1 MSERAERPLEDPMAL
16 LERAFIEQYLRQQN
30 HTFDSIQL
38 LGTEERRLLMV
49 KAAQHAAV
57 RLAEVDARSAY
68 VHEIHGAKEG

>member
-1 MSERAERPLEDPMAL
+1 MSERAERPLEDPMAP
-16 LERAFIEQYLRQQN
+16 LERAFIEQYLRE
-30 HTFDSIQL
+30 HGHSAESIL
-38 LGTEERRLLMV
+38 RLPADERRVVMV

>member
-1 MSERAERPLEDPMAL
+1 MSERAERPLEDPMAP
-16 LERAFIEQYLRQQN
+16 LERAFIEQYLRQSG

-38 LGTEERRLLMV
+38 LPPDECRRVMI

-57 RLAEVDARSAY
+57 KLAEVDARSAY

>member
-16 LERAFIEQYLRQQN
+16 LERAFIEQFLREHN
-30 HTFDSIQL
+30 HTFQSVEL
-38 LGTEERRLLMV
+38 LAVNERRLLMV
-49 KAAQHAAV
+49 QASRHAAV

>member
-1 MSERAERPLEDPMAL
+1 MSERAERPLEDPMAP
-16 LERAFIEQYLRQQN
+16 LERAFIEQYLRQDG

-38 LGTEERRLLMV
+38 LPPDERRRLMV

>member
-16 LERAFIEQYLRQQN
+16 LERAFIEQYLREHN
-30 HTFDSIQL
+30 HTLDSIGL
-38 LGTEERRLLMV
+38 LPPDQRRLVMV
-49 KAAQHAAV
+49 KATQHAAV

>member
-16 LERAFIEQYLRQQN
+16 LERAFIEQFLREHH
-30 HTFDSIQL
+30 HTLDSIVL
-38 LGTEERRLLMV
+38 LPPDQRRLLMV
-49 KAAQHAAV
+49 KATQHATV